1 MKIRDDKITEL
12 ETQQKDS
19 DSKDLNKYQLLEKEK
34 NQMIEQYEE
43 KKRLMKL

>member
-19 DSKDLNKYQLLEKEK
+19 DGKDLNKYQLLEKEK
-34 NQMIEQYEE
+34 N
-43 KKRLMKL
+43 